1 MHTVQEGRGAKV
13 GIDRA
18 NKVLLFGIAAAALAV
33 DQASK
38 AWALAALGGGRRIP
52 LIGSVFDL
60 RLAFNPGSAF
70 GLLEDFTFGIF
81 IASSVITIVVIVW
94 AVRDPAA
101 SPVLGL
107 IIGGGLGNLADRVFR
122 PPGPG
127 RGEVVDFLYLSFW
140 ANSNLA
146 DVAIVTG
153 VGLMLLM
160 ALKEEK
166 AATRLPA

>member
-1 MHTVQEGRGAKV
+1 MQEGGGAKV
-13 GIDRA
+13 GIDRT

-38 AWALAALGGGRRIP
+38 LWALAALDGGRRIP
-52 LIGSVFDL
+52 LVGTVFDL

-70 GLLEDFTFGIF
+70 GLLKDSTFGIF
-81 IASSVITIVVIVW
+81 IASSLVTVAVIVW
-94 AVRDPAA
+94 AVRDRAA
-101 SPVLGL
+101 SPALGL

-153 VGLMLLM
+153 VGLMLL
-160 ALKEEK
+160 ATIKEEK